1 MTVIANN
8 ACYKSANTDS
18 SVNTGTTE
26 QYSVKACT
34 LVTSEA
40 SASAINEQAVATR
53 FSKAAGQYDSIAN
66 IQKRI
71 AQQCLSYLPQNLKGS
86 ALDIGCG
93 TGMHTHTLS
102 VRGANAIGVDIA
114 QGMLDVAANSFN
126 NVKFVNASAQALP
139 FEADSFQTVFS
150 SMALQWSSSPVLV
163 AEQIQRVLSKN
174 GIAELAIMVSGS
186 FTELQNARKV
196 AQLPQA
202 NTPMP
207 STSDWVSAFRK
218 SSLSLSRVITK
229 DYVDTHSSLMQL
241 LHSVKG
247 VGAGETGSKQ
257 PSLSR
262 RDIKKLA
269 MAYQNT
275 SGVDGEL
282 PLTYRVSHFRLE
294 KR

>member
-1 MTVIANN
+1 MTLNANHTCYENASTSSTKEDAQASIDSKALSEQVIA
-8 ACYKSANTDS
+8 S
-18 SVNTGTTE
+18 
-26 QYSVKACT
+26 
-34 LVTSEA
+34 
-40 SASAINEQAVATR
+40 R
-53 FSKAAGQYDSIAN
+53 FSKAASKYDSLAT
-66 IQKRI
+66 IQQRI
-71 AQQCLSYLPQNLKGS
+71 AQQALQYLPTQLNGS
-86 ALDIGCG
+86 AIDVGCG

-102 VRGANAIGVDIA
+102 MRGANAIGVDIA
-114 QGMLDVAANSFN
+114 QGMLDVATNLYANSCN

-139 FEADSFQTVFS
+139 FEANSFQTVFS
-150 SMALQWSSSPVLV
+150 SMALQWSNSPLLV

-186 FTELQNARKV
+186 FAELHNARKV

-207 STSDWVSAFRK
+207 GTSDWVYAFQK
-218 SSLSLSRVITK
+218 SSLTLSRVITK

-262 RDIKKLA
+262 RDIKKLE
-269 MAYQNT
+269 MAYQNM